1 MAAIRK
7 VAITLLSWLL
17 VTAAWADDAKTPLL
31 ERIVTLQCQNEPIAD
46 VLKRLGQQAG
56 CTFSY
61 SSSIID
67 VKRRVT
73 QLFEKKTVR
82 QVLDQVF
89 AGGVEYRERRKYI
102 IITARKQAKLTDT
115 RQVSGY
121 IIDEATGQALP
132 DVSVY
137 DPITLQSAVTNA
149 YGYFQL
155 EIPKPSNEGVRL
167 AVNKANYTD
176 TLVAVSDHRGLLNI
190 PLKINKERINVMA
203 DSVGNKLKRFWM
215 STLTATRQAINM
227 ENIDTT
233 MYRHF
238 QFSFV
243 PFLGTNHA
251 LSGNIIN
258 EYSLNALGGYSLGVR
273 KLEVGGL
280 FNAVQ
285 GDVRGVQIAGLIN
298 AAGGRTDAVQ
308 IAGWANASLASSH
321 GLQIAGLINFTWD
334 TAHAVSIAGLAN
346 FSRRDARGARL
357 AGLANVTLGKQLSP
371 HVAGLFNFSW
381 QDARGPQIAGL
392 YNFVL
397 DSMHG
402 VQVGGLLNMT
412 LRSAG
417 GVQISGLAN
426 IAGGHMQGTQLS
438 GLLNVAVDSM
448 RGAQI
453 SGILNVAAGNMKGA
467 QIGVVN
473 FARRLKGVQV
483 GLLNITG
490 AVGGTP
496 VGLLSI
502 TGKGGY
508 HALEVAADEVFY
520 TNLAFRTGVRS
531 FYNIITAGVR
541 PSTLEKDETFW
552 TFGYGLG
559 TAPRIS
565 NRVYLNID
573 LTSNQIVAGNKFE
586 GVNMLNKL
594 YLGVEYRL
602 SRGLGLTAGAT
613 LNGYITDTD
622 YEYPELFDDYEPSI
636 FSHHTYSDN
645 MLLQMWW
652 GAKIGVRFF

>member
-1 MAAIRK
+1 MAA
-7 VAITLLSWLL
+7 TLCKAGLALLAWLL

-31 ERIVTLQCQNEPIAD
+31 ERVVTIQCQNEPVAD

-73 QLFEKKTVR
+73 QQFEKKTVR
-82 QVLDQVF
+82 QVLDQIF
-89 AGGVEYRERRKYI
+89 LGGVQYRERRKYI
-102 IITARKQAKLTDT
+102 IITALQAKLTDT

-121 IIDEATGQALP
+121 IIDEATGEALP
-132 DVSVY
+132 HVSVY

-176 TLVAVSDHRGLLNI
+176 TLVAVPDHRGLLNI
-190 PLKINKERINVMA
+190 SLRINKERINVLT

-215 STLTATRQAINM
+215 TTLTATRQAINM

-233 MYRHF
+233 MYRNF
-238 QFSFV
+238 QFSFI
-243 PFLGTNHA
+243 PFVGTNHA

-273 KLEVGGL
+273 KFEVGGL

-285 GDVRGVQIAGLIN
+285 GDVEGVQIAGLIN

-321 GLQIAGLINFTWD
+321 GVQIAGLVNFTWD
-334 TAHAVSIAGLAN
+334 TAQAVGVAGLVN
-346 FSRRDARGARL
+346 FSRRDSRGTRL
-357 AGLANVTLGKQLSP
+357 AGLANVTLGKQESP

-381 QDARGPQIAGL
+381 EDARNAQVAGL
-392 YNFVL
+392 YNFVT
-397 DSMHG
+397 DSMNG
-402 VQVGGLLNMT
+402 VQVGGLLNLT
-412 LRSAG
+412 LRSTNGA
-417 GVQISGLAN
+417 QISGLTN
-426 IAGGHMQGTQLS
+426 IAGGYMEGAQVA
-438 GLLNVAVDSM
+438 GLLNVVVDSM

-453 SGILNVAAGNMKGA
+453 SGMLNVATGNLKGA

-473 FARRLKGVQV
+473 YARRLKGVQV

-490 AVGGTP
+490 KVGGVP
-496 VGLLSI
+496 IGLLSI

-508 HALEVAADEVFY
+508 HTLEISADEVFY

-541 PSTLEKDETFW
+541 PNTLEKEETFW

-565 NRVYLNID
+565 DRVYLNID
-573 LTSNQIVAGNKFE
+573 LTSSQIVSGNNFE
-586 GVNMLNKL
+586 GINMLNKL
-594 YLGVEYRL
+594 HLGVEYRL
-602 SRGLGLTAGAT
+602 SRGLGLIAGAT
-613 LNGYITDTD
+613 LNGYVTDTD
-622 YEYPELFDDYEPSI
+622 YDYPKPFADYEPSI
-636 FSHHTYSDN
+636 ISHHTYSDN
-645 MLLQMWW
+645 ILLQMWW
-652 GAKIGVRFF
+652 GGKIGIRFF

>member
-7 VAITLLSWLL
+7 VGFTVLAWLF
-17 VTAAWADDAKTPLL
+17 VTMAWADDARTPLL
-31 ERIVTLQCQNEPIAD
+31 ERIVTLQCQGEPIAD
-46 VLKRLGQQAG
+46 ILKRLGQQVG

-73 QLFEKKTVR
+73 YQFEKKTVR
-82 QVLDQVF
+82 QILDQIFV
-89 AGGVEYRERRKYI
+89 GGVEYRERRKYI

-155 EIPKPSNEGVRL
+155 EIPKPSTDGVRL

-176 TLVAVSDHRGLLNI
+176 TLIAVPDHRGLLNI

-238 QFSFV
+238 QFSFI
-243 PFLGTNHA
+243 PFVGTNHA

-258 EYSLNALGGYSLGVR
+258 EYSINALGGYSLGVR

-285 GDVRGVQIAGLIN
+285 GDVKGVQIAGLIN
-298 AAGGRTDAVQ
+298 AAGGRTDGVQ

-321 GLQIAGLINFTWD
+321 GAQIAGLINFTWD

-371 HVAGLFNFSW
+371 HIAGLFNFSW
-381 QDARGPQIAGL
+381 QDAHGPQIAGL
-392 YNFVL
+392 YNFVT
-397 DSMHG
+397 DSMRG
-402 VQVGGLLNMT
+402 VQVGGLLNLT
-412 LRSAG
+412 LRSTDGA
-417 GVQISGLAN
+417 QIGGLAN
-426 IAGGHMQGTQLS
+426 ITGGYMKGAQIA
-438 GLLNVAVDSM
+438 GLLNVVADSM

-453 SGILNVAAGNMKGA
+453 AGILNVATGNVKGA
-467 QIGVVN
+467 QVGLVN
-473 FARRLKGVQV
+473 VARRLKGVQV

-490 AVGGTP
+490 AVGGVP

-502 TGKGGY
+502 AGKGGY
-508 HALEVAADEVFY
+508 HTLEISGDEVFY

-541 PSTLEKDETFW
+541 PKTLGEDETFW
-552 TFGYGLG
+552 TLGYGIG

-573 LTSNQIVAGNKFE
+573 LTASRVVAGNNFD

-594 YLGVEYRL
+594 YLGAEYRV
-602 SRGLGLTAGAT
+602 SRSLGLVAGAT
-613 LNGYITDTD
+613 LNGNITDTD
-622 YEYPELFDDYEPSI
+622 YEYPALFADYKPSI
-636 FSHHTYSDN
+636 FSHHTFSGN
-645 MLLQMWW
+645 RQLEMWW